1 MTTFEGGPTIA
12 IRARYDEL
20 VSDRWPVVVRP
31 QPGEL
36 LSSWVHRLAFANGI
50 APRPFGRV
58 LGFSAGMWSPSLD
71 MNFQTDAV
79 NILSAHTG
87 ISLPKL
93 FTMSLKGSP
102 LKRLLLP
109 LRDDGRR
116 RSSAWLQ
123 LCPQCLAEDPQP
135 YFRRQ
140 CRLST
145 RISCPHHRCGLRD
158 RCPSCRSRIAAFNQV
173 ELVPQHFCVT
183 CGYDLRQASKVSVS
197 PSVRSLDQ
205 CIHDICR
212 LEAITGAVP
221 SNSLIRRLLAIPD
234 ICSQYPAA
242 SLVSLSTSARIR
254 CFVRLAMRPN
264 DWLIE
269 DDNAVVA
276 LWRRSILSA
285 DGHASLIGLLANAL
299 ERKGL
304 RHLPT
309 KRPQPTTELSGL
321 LTAYLSLMENPRP
334 RPARTEP
341 SI

>member
-1 MTTFEGGPTIA
+1 MTTLDGGPTIA
-12 IRARYDEL
+12 IRARYDDV
-20 VSDRWPVVVRP
+20 VSDRWPVFVQP

-71 MNFQTDAV
+71 MNFQSDAV
-79 NILSAHTG
+79 NILSAHTN
-87 ISLPKL
+87 ISQPQL

-123 LCPQCLAEDPQP
+123 YCPQCLADDAHP

-140 CRLST
+140 WRLAT

-158 RCPSCRSRIAAFNQV
+158 RCPSCRNRIAAYKQV

-183 CGYDLRQASKVSVS
+183 CGFDLRRASKIFVS
-197 PSVRSLDQ
+197 PSVRSLDLS
-205 CIHDICR
+205 IHDICR
-212 LEAITGAVP
+212 LEAITG
-221 SNSLIRRLLAIPD
+221 SLLNGRLIRRLLAVPEF
-234 ICSQYPAA
+234 CSQYPSA
-242 SLVSLSTSARIR
+242 SLANLSTSARIR
-254 CFVRLAMRPN
+254 CFVRLTMRPN

-269 DDNAVVA
+269 DDDAVVT

-285 DGHASLIGLLANAL
+285 DGHASLIGLLAHAL
-299 ERKGL
+299 ERKRL
-304 RHLPT
+304 RLGPK
-309 KRPQPTTELSGL
+309 KRQQPTTELSNL
-321 LTAYLSLMENPRP
+321 LTAYLRMMENPR
-334 RPARTEP
+334 RQSALTGPA
-341 SI
+341 I

>member
-12 IRARYDEL
+12 IRARYEEV
-20 VSDRWPVVVRP
+20 VSDRWPVFVRP

-36 LSSWVHRLAFANGI
+36 LSSWVHRLGLANGI

-71 MNFQTDAV
+71 MSFQSDAV
-79 NILSAHTG
+79 NILSAYTG
-87 ISLPKL
+87 IPLPQL

-123 LCPQCLAEDPQP
+123 FCPQCLAEDAQP

-140 CRLST
+140 WRLST

-183 CGYDLRQASKVSVS
+183 CGFDLRQASRVFVS

-212 LEAITGAVP
+212 LEAITGTVP
-221 SNSLIRRLLAIPD
+221 TNSLIRRLLAIPD
-234 ICSQYPAA
+234 ICSQHTAA

-254 CFVRLAMRPN
+254 CFARLAMRPN

-269 DDNAVVA
+269 DDDAVVA
-276 LWRRSILSA
+276 LWRRSILSV
-285 DGHASLIGLLANAL
+285 DGHASLIGLLADAL
-299 ERKGL
+299 ERKRL
-304 RHLPT
+304 RLRPE
-309 KRPQPTTELSGL
+309 KRQHPTTELSSL
-321 LTAYLSLMENPRP
+321 LTAYLRMMENPR
-334 RPARTEP
+334 RR
-341 SI
+341 SVKRN